1 MNVLL
6 FLLVGFGVTTIVSKS
21 TIFEGVRNRID
32 NGSDEIYENFFGM
45 IIRCPRCLGF
55 WVGVFLSFYLGSITY
70 NTFSTFTSSNGT
82 IFSSIIF
89 YLNIGMYKVFDGA
102 IVSGVCWIIHNILD
116 FTEKAESYFETSDI
130 YCQLKGQEL
139 MNKSK
144 KVLKD

>member
-1 MNVLL
+1 MNLLL

-55 WVGVFLSFYLGSITY
+55 WVGVFFSLYLGSITY

-82 IFSSIIF
+82 IFSSILF
-89 YLNIGMYKVFDGA
+89 YLNIGMYRIFDGA
-102 IVSGVCWIIHNILD
+102 IISGVCWIIHNILD
-116 FTEKAESYFETSDI
+116 LTEKAESYYETSDI
-130 YCQLKGQEL
+130 YYQMKGAEM
-139 MNKSK
+139 MNKEK
-144 KVLKD
+144 KILKD